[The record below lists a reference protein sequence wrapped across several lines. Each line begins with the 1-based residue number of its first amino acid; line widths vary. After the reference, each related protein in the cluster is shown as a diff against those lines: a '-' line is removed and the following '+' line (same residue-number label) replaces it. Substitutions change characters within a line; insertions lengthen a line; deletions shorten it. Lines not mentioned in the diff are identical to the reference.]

1 LFRKLHVILLELLR
15 IRTHV
20 WRPKWLE
27 GLGSSMQNSRSL
39 TKYCYITFLSSRT
52 VSLLSS
58 YTSTSNNIL
67 LSCYLDLLWLTK
79 WGINLKSLHPALV
92 TKVFWIIAAKRN
104 KLHWQN
110 ITPKMT
116 TNLSLL
122 WKSHWCIFPS
132 FFAFSYFV
140 LTFFLFC
147 SWVLSY
153 FVFTFSCFAHE
164 QGVRHI

>member
-1 LFRKLHVILLELLR
+1 MV
-15 IRTHV
+15 
-20 WRPKWLE
+20 E

-39 TKYCYITFLSSRT
+39 TKCCYIIFLSSRI

-58 YTSTSNNIL
+58 YTSTSNNIP

-79 WGINLKSLHPALV
+79 WGIKLKSLHPALV
-92 TKVFWIIAAKRN
+92 AKVFWIIAAKRN

-116 TNLSLL
+116 TNSLSLL

-132 FFAFSYFV
+132 FFVFSYFV
-140 LTFFLFC
+140 LTFF
-147 SWVLSY
+147 
-153 FVFTFSCFAHE
+153 CFAHE

>member
-1 LFRKLHVILLELLR
+1 MV
-15 IRTHV
+15 
-20 WRPKWLE
+20 E
-27 GLGSSMQNSRSL
+27 GLGSSMQNPRSL
-39 TKYCYITFLSSRT
+39 TKCCYITFLSPRT
-52 VSLLSS
+52 ASLLSS
-58 YTSTSNNIL
+58 YTSTSNSIR

-110 ITPKMT
+110 ITPKMS
-116 TNLSLL
+116 TNSLSFL